1 MGNFFEDF
9 IAHFPQGL
17 FIVGK
22 CIVESEFVGV
32 EPKAFAPFDCFLEF
46 FCHGNQLFDNL
57 SGFDGA
63 VLVALDDVCEKFGEF
78 FLLNNVCGKACF
90 PDFCQLVR
98 KLRVQELNKCAVRQF
113 AGVHAHGVY
122 FSGSLIMDICLLHL
136 PQFVPNLP

>member
-1 MGNFFEDF
+1 MAEVR
-9 IAHFPQGL
+9 IEIQGIEPVIL
-17 FIVGK
+17 FGPYDSLLKKIRA
-22 CIVESEFVGV
+22 EFSDIQIT
-32 EPKAFAPFDCFLEF
+32 AR
-46 FCHGNQLFDNL
+46 GNQIILR
-57 SGFDGA
+57 GGTEE
-63 VLVALDDVCEKFGEF
+63 VALLERIFNEMI
-78 FLLNNVCGKACF
+78 